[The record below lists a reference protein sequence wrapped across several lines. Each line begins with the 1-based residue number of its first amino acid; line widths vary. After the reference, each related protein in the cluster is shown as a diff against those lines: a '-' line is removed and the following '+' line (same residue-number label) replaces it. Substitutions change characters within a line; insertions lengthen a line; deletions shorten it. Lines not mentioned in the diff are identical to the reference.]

1 MAEAKPQEEMR
12 KLKEQGPGR
21 TIISDAVVAKIAAIA
36 AREVPGVH
44 ELGGAAE
51 RAIGG
56 ALTRITG
63 AGRQP
68 GVGVEV
74 GEEEAAIDLNMIMVY
89 GQSIPDVANQVR
101 QNVTNQIES
110 LTGLRV
116 KEVNISVNDLF
127 LPGEERPAGEREERV
142 A

>member
-1 MAEAKPQEEMR
+1 MAMSQPEREM
-12 KLKEQGPGR
+12 KILQEQGPGK
-21 TIISDAVVAKIAAIA
+21 TTVDDTVVAKIAGMA

-44 ELGGAAE
+44 DIGGPAQ

-56 ALTRITG
+56 VVQRITG
-63 AGRQP
+63 AAGGL

-74 GEEEAAIDLNMIMVY
+74 GQQEAAVDLNIIVDY
-89 GQSIPDVANQVR
+89 GQPIPEVANQVR
-101 QNVTNQIES
+101 QNIINQVES

-116 KEVNISVNDLF
+116 KEVNITVNDIF
-127 LPGEERPAGEREERV
+127 LPQQQQPQAGEQHT